1 MFKKTDRSSEKWTAW
16 GAPLLW
22 GTLVGA
28 VCVLLFLLSA
38 AALCVAIDIPTGL
51 ISPMAFVACAVGAAV
66 GGLVAGK
73 ISRRRGW
80 LFGLLCG
87 LLVYLLI
94 ACVGA
99 LCIGR
104 AVGTHAPLSLLLC
117 IACGAVGG
125 IIGVNLKSRKFSV

>member
-1 MFKKTDRSSEKWTAW
+1 MFKKTDRSSEKWAAW

-22 GTLVGA
+22 GTLIGA
-28 VCVLLFLLSA
+28 VSVLLLLLAA
-38 AALCVAIDIPTGL
+38 AALCVAVDVPVGL
-51 ISPMAFVACAVGAAV
+51 VSPMAFVACAAGAAV

-87 LLVYLLI
+87 LCIYLLI
-94 ACVGA
+94 ALVGTFCVGCVV
-99 LCIGR
+99 LSN
-104 AVGTHAPLSLLLC
+104 APLSLLIC

>member
-1 MFKKTDRSSEKWTAW
+1 MFKKSDRSSEMRAAW
-16 GAPLLW
+16 GMPLLW

-28 VCVLLFLLSA
+28 VSVLVLLLAA
-38 AALCVAIDIPTGL
+38 AALCVAVDIPAGL
-51 ISPMAFVACAVGAAV
+51 VSPMAFVACAAGAAV

-73 ISRRRGW
+73 ISRKRGW

-99 LCIGR
+99 FCVGG
-104 AVGTHAPLSLLLC
+104 AVGTHAALSLLLC

-125 IIGVNLKSRKFSV
+125 IVGVNLKSRKFSV